1 MRNIRSMTWLM
12 VVLLFGCAGGSAPNI
27 LEVKQS
33 GVKKVEINDSM
44 LEKKIT
50 FGEVSLRTLAQGIE
64 AQVMIQNL
72 TKRDVHFEY
81 RFIWYDAQG
90 FEVSSTTAWI
100 PAILDASLGIGVL
113 KSTAPTAT
121 AVNFKLMIRSP
132 HPLTNMT

>member
-1 MRNIRSMTWLM
+1 MTWLM
-12 VVLLFGCAGGSAPNI
+12 VVLLFGCATGSAPNI

-33 GVKKVEINDSM
+33 GIKKVEINDSM
-44 LEKKIT
+44 LDKTIT
-50 FGEVSLRTLAQGIE
+50 FGQVSLRTLAQGIE

-72 TKRDVHFEY
+72 SRRDVRFEY

-100 PAILDASLGIGVL
+100 PALLSGGLSTGVL

-121 AVNFKLMIRSP
+121 AVDFKLMIRSP
-132 HPLTNMT
+132 RPLTDMT